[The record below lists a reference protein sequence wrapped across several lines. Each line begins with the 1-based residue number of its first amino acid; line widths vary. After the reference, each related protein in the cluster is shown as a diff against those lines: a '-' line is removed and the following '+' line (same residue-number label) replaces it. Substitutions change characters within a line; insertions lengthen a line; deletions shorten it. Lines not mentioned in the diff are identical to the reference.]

1 MEIQYIQLNTS
12 HNYTKYMF
20 SRLKLLVYFM
30 KVKRKRENPKQE
42 WDLRKI
48 DISKID

>member
-12 HNYTKYMF
+12 HNYTKSMF

-30 KVKRKRENPKQE
+30 KVKRKKENPKQE
-42 WDLRKI
+42 
-48 DISKID
+48 